1 MCILTSSEIAAA
13 HPAVDPDV
21 ESGGRVGQ
29 LATVLSSHPR
39 CEMLYCTS
47 GNSTH
52 PSARSASERQGAAGK
67 AIGPPC
73 PLSYA
78 KVRSYLPCNALDD
91 SATRKRARHRR
102 SREGGRQGRPDSLG
116 ILFTPSDDKN
126 QSKGTR
132 DQHSRSK
139 WNNKHQ
145 PTLSTSITGRNS
157 CVYLTALAAQVL
169 AKRVHLTTTESWNT
183 CTRDWRSNTV

>member
-1 MCILTSSEIAAA
+1 MKLKMCIVTYLKIAAA

-21 ESGGRVGQ
+21 ESGSRVGQ

-52 PSARSASERQGAAGK
+52 PSARSASQRQGAAGK

-91 SATRKRARHRR
+91 SATRKRARHQDLVKG
-102 SREGGRQGRPDSLG
+102 EGKADRLTGYIVHPEQG
-116 ILFTPSDDKN
+116 
-126 QSKGTR
+126 
-132 DQHSRSK
+132 
-139 WNNKHQ
+139 
-145 PTLSTSITGRNS
+145 
-157 CVYLTALAAQVL
+157 LTIDA
-169 AKRVHLTTTESWNT
+169 RGPEI
-183 CTRDWRSNTV
+183 